1 MLRNLAGLTRNQQRS
16 FSTSLLPKMRIVPV
30 PVRSDNYAY
39 LLIDDDTKTAA
50 AVDPYNVKKVIAAA
64 EKEGV
69 KLGEH
74 LITTHHHDD
83 HAGGNQEFKKAFPG
97 VEVYGGSSQC
107 AGLTK
112 QINHK
117 DSFTVGKNI
126 KVTGYHTPCHTQDST
141 CFFVEDSN
149 KDQRAVFT
157 GDTLF
162 VGGCGRF
169 FEGTAEEMDTALNQ
183 VLGSL
188 PADTKVYDGH
198 NYSQGNVKFAMHVD
212 PENAA
217 IKALKADI
225 DSTGE
230 TTGKYTIA
238 DEREHN
244 VFMRLTSEAVV
255 SKTGA
260 KNPVEAME
268 KLREMKN
275 NFRG

>member
-1 MLRNLAGLTRNQQRS
+1 MYRR
-16 FSTSLLPKMRIVPV
+16 TSLFSAVTLCEHTLVDISVQFAQLM
-30 PVRSDNYAY
+30 
-39 LLIDDDTKTAA
+39 LLIQ
-50 AVDPYNVKKVIAAA
+50 P
-64 EKEGV
+64 
-69 KLGEH
+69 
-74 LITTHHHDD
+74 
-83 HAGGNQEFKKAFPG
+83 
-97 VEVYGGSSQC
+97 S
-107 AGLTK
+107 
-112 QINHK
+112 
-117 DSFTVGKNI
+117 
-126 KVTGYHTPCHTQDST
+126 
-141 CFFVEDSN
+141 
-149 KDQRAVFT
+149 
-157 GDTLF
+157 F

-198 NYSQGNVKFAMHVD
+198 NYSQGNVKFAMHVGQSDCALLRCHARSNGCCLDTD

-255 SKTGA
+255 SKTDA